1 MKALPTK
8 ALNRPS
14 PGARL
19 AIAAAS
25 GFLVLLALCAGAAAD
40 HAKSRPVAEV
50 LQAIVGVRAEVPAD
64 ARTARVLGRE
74 REGSGVIIDSD
85 GLILT
90 IGYLILEASSVDI
103 VNQGGETIPAAVVA
117 YDHATGFGLVR
128 AARPLG
134 VKPLHLGDSSA
145 LAEGEGVLAVGFA
158 GPRPLT
164 PQQVVSRRDFAG
176 YWEYLLENA
185 IFTTPAHPF
194 HSGAALLGADASLLG
209 IGSLLVNHA
218 LPGEEPVRGNMFVPI
233 EALEPILA
241 DLVIHGRATAPSHPW
256 LGVYT
261 DEAEGRV
268 FITRLADDGP
278 GEKAGLKS
286 GDIIV
291 GVDGRRVG
299 NMADFLRKVR
309 AQGNA
314 GTDIPLDVVHLDAP
328 GLDIER
334 IDVRSID
341 RHEWLKISSVR

>member
-1 MKALPTK
+1 MKAQSVPL
-8 ALNRPS
+8 

-19 AIAAAS
+19 FMAAAT

-40 HAKSRPVAEV
+40 HARTGSAAQIF
-50 LQAIVGVRAEVPAD
+50 QAVVGLRAEVPAD
-64 ARTARVLGRE
+64 ARTARVLGRQ
-74 REGSGVIIDSD
+74 REGSGVVIDSD

-90 IGYLILEASSVDI
+90 IGYLILEASSVNVITHD
-103 VNQGGETIPAAVVA
+103 GDMIPAAVVA
-117 YDHATGFGLVR
+117 YDHATGFGLLR

-134 VKPLHLGDSSA
+134 VEPLHLGDSSA
-145 LAEGEGVLAVGFA
+145 LEEGAGVLAVSFA

-185 IFTTPAHPF
+185 IFTAPAHPY
-194 HSGAALLGADASLLG
+194 HSGAALLGADARLLG

-218 LPGEEPVRGNMFVPI
+218 APVGEPLRGNMFVPV
-233 EALEPILA
+233 EALKPILA
-241 DLVIHGRATAPSHPW
+241 DLVAHGRASAPSHPW

-268 FITRLADDGP
+268 FITRLADGGP
-278 GEKAGLKS
+278 GEQAGLKS

-291 GVDGRRVG
+291 GVNGRRVG
-299 NMADFLRKVR
+299 DMADFLRKVR

-314 GTDIPLDVVHLDAP
+314 GTEIPLDVLHMDAP
-328 GLDIER
+328 GLTIEH
-334 IDVRSID
+334 IGVRSID